1 MMDVALEIAKRL
13 RLQGKGQ
20 KRSVAVTIATVG
32 VALAVAIMLLTLAI
46 TGGFKEQIR
55 NVITGFDGQLIVEE
69 VSPGGEFAEVNQPI
83 ERTSINEIVNGTL
96 PNAEVSGLVELQAM
110 FKTRNDFEAVVLR
123 SYNAESDLSF
133 LEDLIVEGSPLV
145 ADSLTFGT
153 NEGIIVISSM
163 TANALQLSVGDN
175 VNTLFFTDGNIRMRN
190 PRVAAIYDSGFASYD
205 GSVAFASKDVSDS
218 VLGMGADDCE
228 KVIVSNLDF
237 EDIGTAEMALNRSLT
252 DSYLTGGLQ
261 RFYVAE
267 SVVSQSSNYFSWLEL
282 LDTNVVVIIALMG
295 LIALFTL
302 VATLFI
308 MILERTRTIGT
319 LKTIG
324 ASNALIRKTFIALIG
339 RIVVR
344 GLFWGNVIALSFIIV
359 QGVTHAVPLDPAA
372 YFISFVPVSISVLTV
387 VVVDCAALLAA
398 LLAMILPSSLI
409 SRLSPA
415 TTLRFE

>member
-1 MMDVALEIAKRL
+1 MNVAFEIAKRL
-13 RLQGKGQ
+13 RLQGNGQ
-20 KRSVAVTIATVG
+20 KKSVAVTIATTG

-55 NVITGFDGQLIVEE
+55 NVITGFDGQLTVEE
-69 VSPGGEFAEVNQPI
+69 VASGMEAADG
-83 ERTSINEIVNGTL
+83 NEPVDWSAISETVKTTL
-96 PNAEVSGLVELQAM
+96 PNARVSGLVELPAM

-123 SYNAESDLSF
+123 AYNAESDFSF
-133 LEDLIVEGSPLV
+133 LKGLIVEGSPLV
-145 ADSLTFGT
+145 ADSLAGG
-153 NEGIIVISSM
+153 NSEEIIVISAM

-175 VNTLFFTDGNIRMRN
+175 VNTLFFADGNIRVRN

-205 GSVAFASKDVSDS
+205 ESVAFASKDIADS
-218 VLGMGADDCE
+218 VLGIGADDCE
-228 KVIVSNLDF
+228 KVIVSDIGF
-237 EDIGTAEMALNRSLT
+237 DEIGTAGTALNRSLT
-252 DSYLTGGLQ
+252 DSYLMGRLQ

-282 LDTNVVVIIALMG
+282 LDTNVVVIITLMG
-295 LIALFTL
+295 LIAMFTL

-324 ASNALIRKTFIALIG
+324 ASNSLIRKTFIALIG

-344 GLFWGNVIALSFIIV
+344 GLLWGNVIALSFIVI
-359 QGVTHAVPLDPAA
+359 QGFTHVVPLDPSA

-387 VVVDCAALLAA
+387 ILVDCVALAAA